1 MYRRQYAHLIEINK
15 NEDEDESTEPG
26 VGDANAQ
33 DQDGNPFPAKLG
45 YKAKL
50 QNRLW
55 SFNLTADNAPM
66 LEVFL
71 RYMDKLIKHYKLNTP
86 EARKRVRVVIDDII
100 EIIKQ
105 KQEETLLRTGKGTE
119 ESAPVTYGELI
130 QQDRKSTRL
139 NSSHSQISYA
149 DFCLK

>member
-1 MYRRQYAHLIEINK
+1 
-15 NEDEDESTEPG
+15 
-26 VGDANAQ
+26 
-33 DQDGNPFPAKLG
+33 
-45 YKAKL
+45 
-50 QNRLW
+50 
-55 SFNLTADNAPM
+55 M

-119 ESAPVTYGELI
+119 ESSPVTYGELI
-130 QQDRKSTRL
+130 QQAGGRWAIDRNEL
-139 NSSHSQISYA
+139 
-149 DFCLK
+149 L